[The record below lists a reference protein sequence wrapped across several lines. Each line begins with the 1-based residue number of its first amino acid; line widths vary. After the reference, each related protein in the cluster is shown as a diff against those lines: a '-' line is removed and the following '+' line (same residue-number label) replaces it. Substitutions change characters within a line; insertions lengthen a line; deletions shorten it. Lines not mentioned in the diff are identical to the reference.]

1 MPPRWPRKPDR
12 NDPTFRKLDDR
23 MTFATHVA
31 LFAASN
37 SGLWFVRTLQHAEWS
52 WPVWVTGGWLA
63 VLVAHG
69 VYIFAIANYSDPA
82 ASASSSGKGFAKK

>member
-12 NDPTFRKLDDR
+12 NDPAFRKLDDR

-37 SGLWFVRTLQHAEWS
+37 SGLWFVRTLQQADWA

-63 VLVAHG
+63 ALVAHG
-69 VYIFAIANYSDPA
+69 IYIFAIADYSDPT
-82 ASASSSGKGFAKK
+82 ASTTSPKGFAKK

>member
-12 NDPTFRKLDDR
+12 NDPAFRKLDDR

-37 SGLWFVRTLQHAEWS
+37 SGIWFFRTLQHADWT
-52 WPVWVTGGWLA
+52 WPVWVTGAWLG
-63 VLVAHG
+63 VLVAHA
-69 VYIFAIANYSDPA
+69 VFIFAIADYSTPNP
-82 ASASSSGKGFAKK
+82 ASSSAKGFAKK

>member
-1 MPPRWPRKPDR
+1 MPPRWPREPDR
-12 NDPTFRKLDDR
+12 KDPAFRKLDDR

-37 SGLWFVRTLQHAEWS
+37 SGMWFVRTLQQADWR
-52 WPVWVTGGWLA
+52 WTVWVTLGWLG

-69 VYIFAIANYSDPA
+69 LYIFAIANYSDGSSPT
-82 ASASSSGKGFAKK
+82 ASAAKGFAKK